1 MAAATSAAGVA
12 VRTTTVAVAEPARVA
27 LGLALPGWD
36 KPACQP
42 VPGPPFC
49 LLAEAVEGFLGS
61 LLHLR
66 LEQVDA
72 ARGCGVLPGQRP

>member
-1 MAAATSAAGVA
+1 M
-12 VRTTTVAVAEPARVA
+12 AVAEPARVA
-27 LGLALPGWD
+27 LGLALLGWD
-36 KPACQP
+36 KPACQA
-42 VPGPPFC
+42 VPGHGRPFTTVGAPLGPGSPFC